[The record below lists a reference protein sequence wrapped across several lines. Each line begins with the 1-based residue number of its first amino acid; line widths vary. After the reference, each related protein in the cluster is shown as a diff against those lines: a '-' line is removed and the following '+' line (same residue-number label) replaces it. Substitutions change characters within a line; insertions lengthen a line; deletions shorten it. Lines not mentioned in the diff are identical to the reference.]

1 MVINIYLLMIC
12 AFAVG
17 LSILFFRFFVSA
29 RGRYTFFSFLLS
41 SPVGEIVIGYFF
53 RYRPWAKV
61 VDC

>member
-1 MVINIYLLMIC
+1 MIC

-17 LSILFFRFFVSA
+17 LSILFFRFFISA

-53 RYRPWAKV
+53 CHRPGAKAA
-61 VDC
+61 DC